1 MDRTRCSLRVGH
13 RTVEVEVSN
22 GVARLRQWF
31 PAYLFRLEI
40 EPDSVVLP
48 DRMSIRPTS
57 PASPLEVFAAH
68 QTCVDVDVAQ
78 TLRAQ
83 PLEIEIEI
91 LPGHLKAPSA
101 PNTMASKEGEPSSPN
116 KTRG

>member
-1 MDRTRCSLRVGH
+1 VITI
-13 RTVEVEVSN
+13 
-22 GVARLRQWF
+22 
-31 PAYLFRLEI
+31 PAYLFRLEV

-83 PLEIEIEI
+83 SLEIEIEV
-91 LPGHLKAPSA
+91 LPGHLKALSA
-101 PNTMASKEGEPSSPN
+101 PNIMA
-116 KTRG
+116 